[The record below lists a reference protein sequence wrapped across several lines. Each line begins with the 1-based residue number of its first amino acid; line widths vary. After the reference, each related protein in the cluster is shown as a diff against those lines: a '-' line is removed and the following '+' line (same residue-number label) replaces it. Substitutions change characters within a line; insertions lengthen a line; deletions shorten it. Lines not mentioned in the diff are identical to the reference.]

1 MKSKK
6 IILRIINGMITC
18 IVSLFLLIVGTYS
31 VYAIWDNNQIYL
43 EVDDVMNEVLQIKPD
58 RSNPEPGFEELSALN
73 DDICAWL
80 TLDGTKIDY
89 PVLQGEDNLTYI
101 NRNVYGDFAL
111 SGSIFLDARCDHTFQ
126 GMYSLLYGHHMAERK
141 MFGDLEKY
149 EDQDFFSQN
158 TTGTLLLKDRSYDL
172 KIFACIRVAASDSMI
187 FSPGV
192 WQSNV
197 DGLVDYVSVN
207 ALHKNESLIQENQ
220 GKQVLAMSTCSSAYT
235 DARTVVL
242 AYME

>member
-1 MKSKK
+1 MKAKR
-6 IILRIINGMITC
+6 IILRIINDLITC
-18 IVSLFLLIVGTYS
+18 IVCVFLLIVGTYS
-31 VYAIWDNNQIYL
+31 VYAIWDNNQIYA
-43 EVDDVMNEVLQIKPD
+43 EVDDVMNEVLQKKPD
-58 RSNPEPGFEELSALN
+58 VSNPGPGFEELSAIN
-73 DDICAWL
+73 ADVCAWL

-111 SGSIFLDARCDHTFQ
+111 SGSIFLDARCDNTFH

-149 EDQDFFSQN
+149 EDVDFFSQN
-158 TTGTLLLKDRSYDL
+158 TTGTLILKDRSYAL
-172 KIFACIRVAASDSMI
+172 KIFACMRVSSADSVI
-187 FSPGV
+187 FSPGL
-192 WQSNV
+192 WQSDA
-197 DGLVDYVSVN
+197 DGLVNYVYTN
-207 ALHKNESLIQENQ
+207 ALHKNESVMQEEQ

-242 AYME
+242 AYMK